1 MKHGERGEGSF
12 ATRPSCGLPMT
23 DTGTGRHHDTITT
36 ITIPP
41 LAISTIISVSIPTIT
56 TRNPKP

>member
-1 MKHGERGEGSF
+1 
-12 ATRPSCGLPMT
+12 MT